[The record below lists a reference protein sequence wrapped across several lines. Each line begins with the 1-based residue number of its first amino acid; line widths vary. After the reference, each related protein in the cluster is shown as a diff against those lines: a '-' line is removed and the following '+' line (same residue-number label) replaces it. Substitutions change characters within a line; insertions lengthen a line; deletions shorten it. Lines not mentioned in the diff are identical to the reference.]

1 MPLSPESWTH
11 RHGRTARMGAEG
23 TAYVIAADGETIP
36 DAVSWER
43 ELYPSGRI
51 PADGGI
57 RSDVATLY
65 FNAGK
70 KEKISRGD
78 IAGFLM
84 QKGGLGKDE
93 VGKISVSDH
102 SAIVAVPRSKA
113 AAVVEAVAPY
123 KIKNTRVKITLLK

>member
-11 RHGRTARMGAEG
+11 RNGRTARMGASG
-23 TAYVIAADGETIP
+23 TAYVIISEEENVP
-36 DAVSWER
+36 ECVSWDR
-43 ELYPSGRI
+43 EYVPRSV
-51 PADGGI
+51 ADDGI

-84 QKGGLGKDE
+84 QKGGLSKEE
-93 VGKISVSDH
+93 VGKIIVNDH
-102 SAIVAVPRSKA
+102 SAIAAIARDKA
-113 AAVVEAVAPY
+113 AKTLEAVAPY
-123 KIKNTRVKITLLK
+123 KLKNTRIKVSLLK